1 MNSKPRGDTSPEEP
15 NAAPSPPEE
24 WRQVLAHRVSGGA
37 DVTDL
42 VARYT
47 DCGITA
53 HQVCR
58 VLMDGGDG
66 LYAAATSGESNWT
79 EQFGGPLG
87 AALLATEVSAFAS
100 HLNSRASGVRSVAVE
115 ALLEDYSA
123 VTVAAELGI
132 SRQKVYEI
140 ARGGLRGPHL
150 PHVPWRQT

>member
-1 MNSKPRGDTSPEEP
+1 MNRKPRGDTAPGEAT
-15 NAAPSPPEE
+15 AAPPPPEE
-24 WRQVLAHRVSGGA
+24 WHQVLAHRVSGGA

-42 VARYT
+42 IARYT
-47 DCGITA
+47 NCGITP
-53 HQVCR
+53 HQVR
-58 VLMDGGDG
+58 QVLMDGGDG

-87 AALLATEVSAFAS
+87 ATLLATEVSVFAS
-100 HLNSRASGVRSVAVE
+100 HLNTRASGVRSVAVE

-140 ARGGLRGPHL
+140 ARDGLRGPHL
-150 PHVPWRQT
+150 PHLPWSQP